1 MGRERPAGRNNG
13 GMKRPTI
20 HDVAAAA
27 GVSRGTVSRLLNGD
41 RYVSTT
47 ARVAIERAIAE
58 TGYVVNRNARS
69 LVTQRT
75 GSVVMV
81 LSEPHEK
88 LFEDPNYS
96 VMIRTAVRMLA
107 ERDMSL
113 VMMVAGD
120 DGDRD
125 RVIRYVR
132 GGHADGVLLLSTH
145 AGDRMVDALVDTGIP
160 AVAQGAVIGR
170 ENVIPYAAADD
181 REGARQMTRHLVGQG
196 RRRIAAITGP
206 MDTPGGIQRL
216 EGFADVLGR
225 KAAKRLIEHGDWTQL
240 SGESAMARLLERVP
254 DLDAVFVAS
263 DLMAAG
269 ALSTLRAAGRRV
281 PEDVAVGGFDDS
293 SVAATTHP
301 PLTTI
306 RQPLA
311 RVAEE
316 TVRLLLALIDG
327 ERPENP
333 VVLPTMLVVRDSA

>member
-1 MGRERPAGRNNG
+1 MA
-13 GMKRPTI
+13 KRPTI
-20 HDVAAAA
+20 HDVAAVA
-27 GVSRGTVSRLLNGD
+27 GVSRGTVSRVLNDD
-41 RYVSTT
+41 RYVSP
-47 ARVAIERAIAE
+47 AANAAVRRAIAE
-58 TGYVVNRNARS
+58 IGYIVNRNARS

-96 VMIRTAVRMLA
+96 VTIRTAVRRLA
-107 ERDMSL
+107 DRDISL

-132 GGHADGVLLLSTH
+132 GGHADGVFLLSTH
-145 AGDRMVDALVDTGIP
+145 AGDRMVDALVDIAIP
-160 AVAQGAVIGR
+160 AVALGAVIGR
-170 ENVIPYAAADD
+170 ESVIPHAAADD
-181 REGARQMTRHLVGQG
+181 REGARQMTRHLIEAG
-196 RRRIAAITGP
+196 RKKIATITGP

-225 KAAKRLIEHGDWTQL
+225 KASRKLIEHGDWTRL
-240 SGESAMARLLERVP
+240 SGESGMARLLERTP

-269 ALSTLRAAGRRV
+269 ALATLRAAGRRV
-281 PEDVAVGGFDDS
+281 PDDVAVGGFDDS
-293 SVAATTHP
+293 SVALSTHP

-311 RVAEE
+311 DVAEE

-327 ERPENP
+327 AEHVES
-333 VVLPTMLVVRDSA
+333 VILPTRLIVRESA

>member
-1 MGRERPAGRNNG
+1 
-13 GMKRPTI
+13 MKRPTI

-47 ARVAIERAIAE
+47 ARIAIERAIAE

-145 AGDRMVDALVDTGIP
+145 AGDRMVDALVDTGVP

-181 REGARQMTRHLVGQG
+181 REGARQMTRYLVEQG
-196 RRRIAAITGP
+196 RKKIATVTGP

-216 EGFADVLGR
+216 EGFTDVLGR
-225 KAAKRLIEHGDWTQL
+225 KASKKLIEHGDWTQL

-269 ALSTLRAAGRRV
+269 ALSTLRMAGRRV
-281 PEDVAVGGFDDS
+281 PQDVAVGGFDDS

-301 PLTTI
+301 PLTTV

-327 ERPENP
+327 ERPESP
-333 VVLPTMLVVRDSA
+333 VILPTTLVVRDSA

>member
-1 MGRERPAGRNNG
+1 
-13 GMKRPTI
+13 MKRPTI

-27 GVSRGTVSRLLNGD
+27 GVSRGTVSRVLNGD
-41 RYVSTT
+41 RYVST
-47 ARVAIERAIAE
+47 ASRMAIERAIAE
-58 TGYVVNRNARS
+58 TGYILNRTARS

-96 VMIRTAVRMLA
+96 TTIRTAIRGLA
-107 ERDMSL
+107 TRDVSL
-113 VMMVAGD
+113 VLMMAGD
-120 DGDRD
+120 DGDRE

-132 GGHADGVLLLSTH
+132 GGHADGVFLLSTH
-145 AGDRMVDALVDTGIP
+145 AGDRMVDVLVELGVP

-170 ENVIPYAAADD
+170 ESQIPYAAADD
-181 REGARQMTRHLVGQG
+181 REGARQMTRYLVEQG
-196 RRRIAAITGP
+196 RRRIATITGP

-216 EGFADVLGR
+216 EGFTDVLGR
-225 KAAKRLIEHGDWTQL
+225 KASKKLITHGDWTQL
-240 SGESAMARLLERVP
+240 SGESGMARLLQDTP

-269 ALSTLRAAGRRV
+269 ALSTLRMAGRRV

-293 SVAATTHP
+293 SVAVSTHP

-306 RQPLA
+306 RQPVA
-311 RVAEE
+311 RAAEE
-316 TVRLLLALIDG
+316 AVRLLLAQIDG
-327 ERPENP
+327 QRPDGP
-333 VVLPTMLVVRDSA
+333 VILPTTLVVRESA

>member
-1 MGRERPAGRNNG
+1 
-13 GMKRPTI
+13 MKRPTI

-41 RYVSTT
+41 KYVSPA
-47 ARVAIERAIAE
+47 ARVAIERAISE
-58 TGYVVNRNARS
+58 TGYVVNRAARS

-96 VMIRTAVRMLA
+96 TLIRVAIRMLA
-107 ERDMSL
+107 ERDLSL
-113 VMMVAGD
+113 VMMMAGD
-120 DGDRD
+120 EGDRE
-125 RVIRYVR
+125 RVVRYVR
-132 GGHADGVLLLSTH
+132 GGHADGVLLVSTH
-145 AGDRMVDALVDTGIP
+145 AGDPLLDALGGGPP
-160 AVAQGAVIGR
+160 AVSCGAVIGR
-170 ENVIPYAAADD
+170 ETVIPYAAADD
-181 REGARQMTRHLVGQG
+181 RLGARQMTEYFVGLG
-196 RRRIAAITGP
+196 RRRIAMITGP

-225 KAAKRLIEHGDWTQL
+225 KATKRLIAHGDWTQA
-240 SGESAMARLLERVP
+240 SGERAMTELLERTP
-254 DLDAVFVAS
+254 DIDAVFVAS

-269 ALSTLRAAGRRV
+269 ALAALRAAGRRV

-293 SVAATTHP
+293 SVAVSTHP

-311 RVAEE
+311 EMAQE
-316 TVRLLLALIDG
+316 TLRLLLALIDG
-327 ERPENP
+327 AGP
-333 VVLPTMLVVRDSA
+333 VEPVILPTELVIRSSA

>member
-1 MGRERPAGRNNG
+1 MA
-13 GMKRPTI
+13 KRPTI
-20 HDVAAAA
+20 HDVAAVA
-27 GVSRGTVSRLLNGD
+27 GVSRGTVSRVLNDD
-41 RYVSTT
+41 RYVSP
-47 ARVAIERAIAE
+47 AAHAAVRRAIAE
-58 TGYVVNRNARS
+58 IGYIVNRNARS

-75 GSVVMV
+75 GSIVMV

-96 VMIRTAVRMLA
+96 VTIRTAVRRLA
-107 ERDMSL
+107 DRDMSL

-132 GGHADGVLLLSTH
+132 GGHADGVFLLSTH
-145 AGDRMVDALVDTGIP
+145 AGDRMVDALVDIAIP
-160 AVAQGAVIGR
+160 AVALGAVIGR
-170 ENVIPYAAADD
+170 ESVIPHAAADD
-181 REGARQMTRHLVGQG
+181 REGARQMTRHLIEAG
-196 RRRIAAITGP
+196 RKKIATITGP

-225 KAAKRLIEHGDWTQL
+225 KASRKLIEHGDWTRL
-240 SGESAMARLLERVP
+240 SGESGMARLLERTP

-269 ALSTLRAAGRRV
+269 ALATLRAAGRRV
-281 PEDVAVGGFDDS
+281 PDDVAVGGFDDS
-293 SVAATTHP
+293 SVALSTHP

-311 RVAEE
+311 DVAEE

-327 ERPENP
+327 AEHVES
-333 VVLPTMLVVRDSA
+333 VILPTRLIVRESA

>member
-1 MGRERPAGRNNG
+1 MA
-13 GMKRPTI
+13 KRPTI

-27 GVSRGTVSRLLNGD
+27 GVSRGTVSRVLNDD
-41 RYVSTT
+41 RYVSP
-47 ARVAIERAIAE
+47 AAHAAVRRAIAE
-58 TGYVVNRNARS
+58 TGYIVNRNARS

-96 VMIRTAVRMLA
+96 VLVRTAVRRLA
-107 ERDMSL
+107 ERDVSL
-113 VMMVAGD
+113 VMMLAGD
-120 DGDRD
+120 AGDRE
-125 RVIRYVR
+125 RVLRYVR
-132 GGHADGVLLLSTH
+132 GGHADGVFLVSTH
-145 AGDRMVDALVDTGIP
+145 AGDTLVDALVDTKVP

-181 REGARQMTRHLVGQG
+181 REGARQMTRYLVERG
-196 RRRIAAITGP
+196 RRKIATITGP
-206 MDTPGGIQRL
+206 MDTPGGIRRL

-225 KAAKRLIEHGDWTQL
+225 RATKKLIEHGDWTRV
-240 SGESAMARLLERVP
+240 SGERAMARLLERTP

-269 ALSTLRAAGRRV
+269 ALTTLRAAGLRV
-281 PEDVAVGGFDDS
+281 PDDVAVGGFDDS
-293 SVAATTHP
+293 SVAASTHP

-306 RQPLA
+306 SQPLA
-311 RVAEE
+311 EVAEE

-327 ERPENP
+327 AEHVDP
-333 VVLPTMLVVRDSA
+333 VILPTRLVVRESA

>member
-1 MGRERPAGRNNG
+1 MA
-13 GMKRPTI
+13 KRPTI

-27 GVSRGTVSRLLNGD
+27 GVSRGTVSRVLNDD
-41 RYVSTT
+41 RYVSP
-47 ARVAIERAIAE
+47 ASHAAVQRAIAE
-58 TGYVVNRNARS
+58 TGYVLNRAARS

-81 LSEPHEK
+81 LSEPQER

-96 VMIRTAVRMLA
+96 VLLRTATRRLA
-107 ERDMSL
+107 ERDVSL
-113 VMMVAGD
+113 VMMIAGN

-125 RVIRYVR
+125 RVVRYLR
-132 GGHADGVLLLSTH
+132 GGHADGVFLVSTH
-145 AGDRMVDALVDTGIP
+145 AGDTLVDALVDIP
-160 AVAQGAVIGR
+160 VAVVAQGSVIGR

-181 REGARQMTRHLVGQG
+181 REGARQMTRYLVELG
-196 RRRIAAITGP
+196 RRRIATITGP
-206 MDTPGGIQRL
+206 LDTPGGVQRL
-216 EGFADVLGR
+216 EGFADILGR
-225 KAAKRLIEHGDWTQL
+225 KASKKLIEHGDYTQL
-240 SGESAMARLLERVP
+240 GGESAMARLLERVP

-269 ALSTLRAAGRRV
+269 ALSALRAAGRRV

-293 SVAATTHP
+293 TVALSTHP

-306 RQPLA
+306 RQPLE

-327 ERPENP
+327 AEHLDP
-333 VVLPTMLVVRDSA
+333 VILPTTLIVREST

>member
-1 MGRERPAGRNNG
+1 MA
-13 GMKRPTI
+13 KRPTI
-20 HDVAAAA
+20 HDVAAVA
-27 GVSRGTVSRLLNGD
+27 GVSRGTVSRVLNGD
-41 RYVSTT
+41 RYVST
-47 ARVAIERAIAE
+47 AAHAAVRRAIAE
-58 TGYVVNRNARS
+58 TGYILNRNARS

-96 VMIRTAVRMLA
+96 VTIRTAVRRLA
-107 ERDMSL
+107 ERDISL

-125 RVIRYVR
+125 RVVRYVR
-132 GGHADGVLLLSTH
+132 GGHADGVFLLSTH
-145 AGDRMVDALVDTGIP
+145 AGDRMIDALVDL
-160 AVAQGAVIGR
+160 AVPTVALGAVIGR
-170 ENVIPYAAADD
+170 EQVIPYAAADD
-181 REGARQMTRHLVGQG
+181 REGARQMTRHLIERG
-196 RRRIAAITGP
+196 RRKIATITGP

-225 KAAKRLIEHGDWTQL
+225 KASKKLVEHGDWTQAG
-240 SGESAMARLLERVP
+240 GEGAMTRLLQRVP

-269 ALSTLRAAGRRV
+269 ALAALRAAGRRV
-281 PEDVAVGGFDDS
+281 PDDVAVGGFDDS
-293 SVAATTHP
+293 SVAASTHP
-301 PLTTI
+301 PLTTV

-311 RVAEE
+311 QVAEE

-327 ERPENP
+327 AGHVGP
-333 VVLPTMLVVRDSA
+333 VVLPTRLITREST

>member
-1 MGRERPAGRNNG
+1 
-13 GMKRPTI
+13 MKRPTI

-41 RYVSTT
+41 KYVSPK
-47 ARVAIERAIAE
+47 ARVAIERAISE
-58 TGYVVNRNARS
+58 TGYVVNRAARS

-81 LSEPHEK
+81 LSEPQEK

-96 VMIRTAVRMLA
+96 TTIRIAIRMLA

-113 VMMVAGD
+113 VMMLAGD
-120 DGDRD
+120 AGDRE
-125 RVIRYVR
+125 RVVRYVR
-132 GGHADGVLLLSTH
+132 GGHADGVLLMSTH
-145 AGDRMVDALVDTGIP
+145 AGDPFIDALRSGPP
-160 AVAQGAVIGR
+160 AVSCGAVVGS
-170 ENVIPYAAADD
+170 EGVIPYAAADE
-181 REGARQMTRHLVGQG
+181 RLGARQMTEYFVAQG
-196 RRRIAAITGP
+196 RRRIAMITGP

-225 KAAKRLIEHGDWTQL
+225 KASKKLIAHGDWTRA
-240 SGESAMARLLERVP
+240 SGERAMTELLERAP

-269 ALSTLRAAGRRV
+269 ALAALRSAGRRV
-281 PEDVAVGGFDDS
+281 PDDVAVGGFDDS
-293 SVAATTHP
+293 SVAVSTHP

-311 RVAEE
+311 EVAQE

-327 ERPENP
+327 EQNVEP
-333 VVLPTMLVVRDSA
+333 VILPTELVIRASA

>member
-1 MGRERPAGRNNG
+1 MT
-13 GMKRPTI
+13 KRPTI
-20 HDVAAAA
+20 HDVAAVA
-27 GVSRGTVSRLLNGD
+27 GVSRGTVSRVLNND
-41 RYVSTT
+41 RYVSP
-47 ARVAIERAIAE
+47 ASDAAVRRAIAE

-96 VMIRTAVRMLA
+96 VTIRTAIRRLA
-107 ERDMSL
+107 ERDVSL
-113 VMMVAGD
+113 VMMMAGD

-132 GGHADGVLLLSTH
+132 GGHADGVFLLSTH
-145 AGDRMVDALVDTGIP
+145 AGDRMADVLVDLAIP
-160 AVAQGAVIGR
+160 AVALGAVIGR

-181 REGARQMTRHLVGQG
+181 REGARQMARYLVGQG
-196 RRRIAAITGP
+196 RRKIATITGP

-225 KAAKRLIEHGDWTQL
+225 KASKKLIEHGDWTRL
-240 SGESAMARLLERVP
+240 SGENAMARLLERTP
-254 DLDAVFVAS
+254 DLDAVFAAS
-263 DLMAAG
+263 DVMAAG
-269 ALSTLRAAGRRV
+269 AISALRMAGRRV

-316 TVRLLLALIDG
+316 TVRLLLDLIDG
-327 ERPENP
+327 AGH
-333 VVLPTMLVVRDSA
+333 VTSVILPTSLIVRESA